1 MSDIAPRRSVTGFV
15 EAESLGAAV
24 EILAE
29 DPGAARV
36 IGGGTGLMLMSRAG
50 LLSVDTLVS
59 LSRVTDHDLHAV
71 TVTDQSLWIGGLC
84 TLSSIER
91 HPGVR
96 EVFPVI
102 AQVLARLSSP
112 RTRNVATIA
121 GCVVHGDPHMDLPPA
136 LLALEASVMVEGR
149 GGRRRIP
156 SSDFYLG
163 YYDVALEPDEVMVG
177 VEIPRR
183 ADSTCRYRKFT
194 GALVEDWPV
203 VGVALRLECRAG
215 RVRGAGVAVSAVEP
229 ACRRLPEVEEAL
241 MGAAVED
248 IDPRDVGSLAASSVD
263 PSDDHLASAWYKR
276 RILEVES
283 CRAVRAWQREV
294 LDARS

>member
-1 MSDIAPRRSVTGFV
+1 MTGFV
-15 EAESLGAAV
+15 EAESLSAAV

-50 LLSVDTLVS
+50 FLSVETLVG

-71 TVTDQSLWIGGLC
+71 TVSDDSLWIGGLR

-91 HPGVR
+91 DPDVR
-96 EVFPVI
+96 AVFPVI
-102 AQVLARLSSP
+102 GQVLARLSSP

-136 LLALEASVMVEGR
+136 LLALEASVVVEGPC
-149 GGRRRIP
+149 GRRRIRCA
-156 SSDFYLG
+156 DFYHG

-177 VEIPRR
+177 IEIPRR
-183 ADSTCRYRKFT
+183 ADSTSRYRKFT

-215 RVRGAGVAVSAVEP
+215 RVRSAGVAVSALEP

-241 MGAAVED
+241 TDASVED
-248 IDPRDVGSLAASSVD
+248 IDARDVGRLAASSVE

-276 RILEVES
+276 RILEAETG
-283 CRAVRAWQREV
+283 RAVAGWQREV
-294 LDARS
+294 LDART